1 MYIYVCVCI
10 YIYIYIYISPV
21 CLFFFFFHSNADGE
35 WRPHKEPLQTN
46 LEPSLRR
53 ACMPFSCFHVEVT
66 SPPCGGGL
74 RLWCSQAALPWARPE
89 GPSLSPRGPK
99 LEGHVHCPLPGAWP
113 FLSAP
118 SPPSQP
124 RLLAPPCPCKPSR
137 LLKAPAGVHRAGTG
151 GFKPHSLHTEHKCP
165 CHWLLEENR
174 KLFDHSCC
182 HVARVFEKSQKSG
195 FLCEKCFNSRPSTT
209 ISQF

>member
-1 MYIYVCVCI
+1 
-10 YIYIYIYISPV
+10 
-21 CLFFFFFHSNADGE
+21 
-35 WRPHKEPLQTN
+35 
-46 LEPSLRR
+46 
-53 ACMPFSCFHVEVT
+53 MPFSCFHVEVT

-124 RLLAPPCPCKPSR
+124 RLLAPPFPCKPSW
-137 LLKAPAGVHRAGTG
+137 LLKAPAGVRRAGTG
-151 GFKPHSLHTEHKCP
+151 GFKPHSLHTSINVHFIGF
-165 CHWLLEENR
+165 WR
-174 KLFDHSCC
+174 KTGSYLTTLVVMLPECLRKARNLDFCVKSVSIHDHQQRFHS
-182 HVARVFEKSQKSG
+182 
-195 FLCEKCFNSRPSTT
+195 SRGPVWVTTDRRWRTEFILRST
-209 ISQF
+209 S